1 MGLTGTA
8 GDGAVQKVRTL
19 KRYANRRL
27 YDAGTS
33 TTVTLEDVARFVREG
48 EEVRVIDNS
57 SGEDLTVRVLGQTF
71 LKIATEERGVEF
83 GAFFLSSLIREASD
97 NLSGLLLRLIQAG
110 VGTSQLTPEH
120 LERIVAD
127 LVRLGEVKLAEQGDL
142 MATLRQHLDRQGMEF
157 REKAREAA
165 RQLSGIAPGTLEE
178 LSGRLEEMARIIKT
192 FGK

>member
-1 MGLTGTA
+1 MGLTGS
-8 GDGAVQKVRTL
+8 GGNSAVQKVRTL

-33 TTVTLEDVARFVREG
+33 TTVTLDDVARFVREG

-57 SGEDLTVRVLGQTF
+57 SGEDITVRVLGQTF

-83 GAFFLSSLIREASD
+83 GAFLLSSLIREASE

-110 VGTSQLTPEH
+110 VGTSRLTPEH
-120 LERIVAD
+120 LDRIVAD

-142 MATLRQHLDRQGMEF
+142 MQALRQHLDRQGIEF

-165 RQLSGIAPGTLEE
+165 RQLSGIAPGSLEE

-192 FGK
+192 IGK

>member
-1 MGLTGTA
+1 M
-8 GDGAVQKVRTL
+8 QKVRTL

-33 TTVTLEDVARFVREG
+33 TTVTLDDVARFVREG

-57 SGEDLTVRVLGQTF
+57 SGEDITVRVLGQTF

-83 GAFFLSSLIREASD
+83 GVFFLSSLIREASD

-110 VGTSQLTPEH
+110 VGTSQLTPEY
-120 LERIVAD
+120 LDRIVAD

-142 MATLRQHLDRQGMEF
+142 MATLRQHLDRQGVEF

-165 RQLSGIAPGTLEE
+165 RQLSGIAPGTLED